1 MKISSY
7 LKVITL
13 LILFLL
19 FLKIDFRI
27 INELKCCQDDFD
39 YYSHAS
45 TIIEDFDFDYS
56 NQFDSKSRFYKNDKI
71 APIGFVGT
79 GIFSAPFLGLG
90 ILLDNIFSTNQEILT
105 FKKLM
110 YSFSSVFYFFLALF
124 LIKKSLQY
132 NNKFSNLYLLAY
144 FGSGL
149 SYFAFER
156 YSMTHVYEV
165 FTCSLIIYLTI
176 KYYDSEKQN
185 NIYSFLLPFS
195 ILMGLLVRWTN
206 YYLILIPFIVLK
218 LVLRKNPTNSIYKDK
233 FFLTSVL
240 FSIFF
245 FGLMSKL
252 VYGVVTFSPTY
263 IYGAQ
268 HIGAEV
274 VNELKVNIFGIFF
287 EFLGDILNI
296 LFTQEF
302 GIFWFSAVIFLG
314 FFLSVVNFFS
324 SGKNLKIVYFL
335 TIICFLQNFFIISIW
350 NTTAS
355 SYGFRY
361 LFSLIPLSII
371 VIANSENKKLEKLYL
386 QYLKYFS
393 IIGII
398 SVLFF
403 ETTIKTQLSLVPVL
417 NSFGIEAVYSQP
429 EYLTG
434 FFGSFLYLN
443 SYLKVFATSF
453 FGSIAFKLV
462 LIFFGTESLLNL
474 LAKIGLGTSN
484 QDFYDLISKL
494 EIITFDKFL
503 IVIIFSA
510 LLIWF
515 YSNKIYEKNQ

>member
-13 LILFLL
+13 LILFLF

-27 INELKCCQDDFD
+27 TNELKCCQDDFD

-71 APIGFVGT
+71 APIGFVGS

-105 FKKLM
+105 FRKLM

-124 LIKKSLQY
+124 LIKESLDY
-132 NNKFSNLYLLAY
+132 NKKFSNIYSLAY

-176 KYYDSEKQN
+176 KYYDSSKQN

-195 ILMGLLVRWTN
+195 ILLGLLVRWTN
-206 YYLILIPFIVLK
+206 YYLLLIPFIVLK
-218 LVLRKNPTNSIYKDK
+218 LVLKKNPTISIYKDK
-233 FFLTSVL
+233 LFFASVL
-240 FSIFF
+240 FSVFL

-252 VYGVVTFSPTY
+252 IYGVVTFSPTY

-274 VNELKVNIFGIFF
+274 IDELKFNIFGIFF
-287 EFLGDILNI
+287 EFLRDIINI

-314 FFLSVVNFFS
+314 FSLSVINLFNS
-324 SGKNLKIVYFL
+324 SKALKLGYFL

-371 VIANSENKKLEKLYL
+371 IIANTENKKLEKLYL
-386 QYLKYFS
+386 KYLKYFS
-393 IIGII
+393 IIGIL

-403 ETTIKTQLSLVPVL
+403 ETTINTQLSLVPVL
-417 NSFGIEAVYSQP
+417 NSFGIEAMYSQP
-429 EYLTG
+429 KYLSG
-434 FFGSFLYLN
+434 FFTSFLYLDT
-443 SYLKVFATSF
+443 YLKIFATSF
-453 FGSIAFKLV
+453 FGSIAFKLL
-462 LIFFGTESLLNL
+462 LIFFGTEGLFSFLSK
-474 LAKIGLGTSN
+474 AGLGTNN
-484 QDFYDLISKL
+484 QDFYDLIGKL
-494 EIITFDKFL
+494 EIITFDKFFIL
-503 IVIIFSA
+503 IIFST
-510 LLIWF
+510 LLVWF
-515 YSNKIYEKNQ
+515 YLNKIYQKN